1 MYEQRKAVADR
12 KYISDLKEGDVVSQ
26 VFHLASRNRLLTR
39 SGKPYLSLTLGDR
52 TGAISAKVW
61 DNADAI
67 HAALGAAEFV
77 RISGTVEKYMEEV
90 QLKVDHVKVVR
101 TEDVDLKDF
110 LRASTRNPDE
120 MLQELRQIAGTVG
133 DRHVRTLLESV
144 FADRSLMEG
153 FKASPAAKHLHHRF
167 VGGLLEHT
175 LSVTKICDWL
185 CTHYENI
192 KRDLLIAGAILHDI
206 GKVYE
211 LTSSPCFDYTTEGRL
226 VGHLILGWSLVEEKI
241 RQIEGF
247 PPELRMHLEHLIL
260 SHHGQYEFRA
270 PVVPKTVEA
279 MLLYQVDDLDAK
291 VQLTQDWI
299 EQSKGE
305 PSEFTPFH
313 KLLDRYFYKGAPEKE
328 KEED

>member
-1 MYEQRKAVADR
+1 MTQK
-12 KYISDLKEGDVVSQ
+12 KYIAEFKEGDPVSKTFY
-26 VFHLASRNRLLTR
+26 VNSRNRLLTR
-39 SGKPYLSLTLGDR
+39 GGKPYLSLNLQDK
-52 TGAISAKVW
+52 TGTINAKVW
-61 DNADAI
+61 DDADAVY
-67 HAALGAAEFV
+67 AGLLLAEFV
-77 RISGTVEKYMEEV
+77 HVRGTVEKYMDDL
-90 QLKVDHVKVVR
+90 QLKVDQLKVVR
-101 TEDVDLKDF
+101 TEEVDLGDF
-110 LRASTRNPDE
+110 LPTSARNPDE
-120 MLQELRQIAGTVG
+120 MLAELRQISQTLQDPFLKSLLDLVLA
-133 DRHVRTLLESV
+133 DRDLLE
-144 FADRSLMEG
+144 R
-153 FKASPAAKHLHHRF
+153 FKLSPAAKRLHHRF

-185 CTHYENI
+185 CGHYQNV

-211 LTSSPCFDYTTEGRL
+211 LTSSPSFDYTTEGRL
-226 VGHLILGWSLVEEKI
+226 VGHLVLGWSLVEEKI

-299 EQSKGE
+299 EQAKAE
-305 PSEFTPFH
+305 PSEFTPYH
-313 KLLDRYFYKGAPEKE
+313 KMLDRYFYKGPSG
-328 KEED
+328 KEEGQG

>member
-1 MYEQRKAVADR
+1 MAD
-12 KYISDLKEGDVVSQ
+12 KKFISDLKEGDVVSQ

-39 SGKPYLSLTLGDR
+39 SGKPYLSLTLGDK
-52 TGAISAKVW
+52 TGTISAKVW

-77 RISGTVEKYMEEV
+77 RITGTVEKYMDEL

-101 TEDVDLKDF
+101 TEDLDLKDF
-110 LRASTRNPDE
+110 LPASTKNPDE
-120 MLQELRQIAGTVG
+120 MLRELRNIAETAA
-133 DRHVRTLLESV
+133 DPHLRSLLDLI
-144 FADRSLMEG
+144 FADRDLVEG

-175 LSVTKICDWL
+175 LSVTRICDWL
-185 CTHYENI
+185 CTHYENL
-192 KRDLLIAGAILHDI
+192 KRDLLIAGAILHDM

-211 LTSSPCFDYTTEGRL
+211 LRSSPSFDYTTEGRL

-241 RQIEGF
+241 RQIPDF
-247 PPELRMHLEHLIL
+247 PRETRINLEHLIL
-260 SHHGQYEFRA
+260 SHHGMREYSS
-270 PVVPKTVEA
+270 PVVPQTVEA

-299 EQSKGE
+299 EQAKTE
-305 PSEFTPFH
+305 PSEFTPYH
-313 KLLDRYFYKGAPEKE
+313 KMLDRYFYKGPPEKA